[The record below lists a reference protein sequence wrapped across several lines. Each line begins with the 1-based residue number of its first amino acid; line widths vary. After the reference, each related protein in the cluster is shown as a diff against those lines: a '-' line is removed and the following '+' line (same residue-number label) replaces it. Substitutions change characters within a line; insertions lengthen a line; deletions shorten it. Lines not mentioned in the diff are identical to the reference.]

1 MSEAGVDAAQHSAR
15 STARQAA
22 PFPDAATGSALS
34 TQRSALRTG
43 LGYDLHPYAAERAL
57 VLGGVELAYPRGL
70 AGHSDGDALCHAV
83 IDALLGAAGLGD
95 VGEWFPAGDET
106 PRGVRSLGLLAQ
118 VAARLGEEGWRVVN
132 VDTVVVAQEPRIAP
146 HREVMRANLASAL
159 GVPLDRVNV
168 KATAP
173 ERLGA
178 LGRADGVAAL
188 ATALIERD

>member
-1 MSEAGVDAAQHSAR
+1 V
-15 STARQAA
+15 
-22 PFPDAATGSALS
+22 PD
-34 TQRSALRTG
+34 LRVG

-70 AGHSDGDALCHAV
+70 AGHSDGDALTHAV

-95 VGEWFPAGDET
+95 VGEWFPPTDDT

-118 VAARLGEEGWRVVN
+118 VVAQLGESGWRIVN
-132 VDTVVVAQEPRIAP
+132 VDTVIVAQEPRLAP
-146 HREVMRANLASAL
+146 YRDDMRANLATAL
-159 GVPLDRVNV
+159 GVAAERVNV

-178 LGRADGVAAL
+178 LGRADGIAAM
-188 ATALIERD
+188 ATALIERQADDT

>member
-1 MSEAGVDAAQHSAR
+1 M
-15 STARQAA
+15 
-22 PFPDAATGSALS
+22 
-34 TQRSALRTG
+34 LRTG
-43 LGYDLHPYAAERAL
+43 LGYDLHPFGSERAL
-57 VLGGVELAYPRGL
+57 VLGGVEVAYPRGL
-70 AGHSDGDALCHAV
+70 TGHSDGDALCHAV

-95 VGEWFPAGDET
+95 VGEWFPPDDTT
-106 PRGVRSLGLLAQ
+106 PRGARSLGLLEQ
-118 VAARLGEEGWRVVN
+118 VAERLHAEGWRVVN

-146 HREVMRANLASAL
+146 HREAMRTNLAGAL
-159 GVPLDRVNV
+159 GVPADRVNV

>member
-1 MSEAGVDAAQHSAR
+1 V
-15 STARQAA
+15 
-22 PFPDAATGSALS
+22 
-34 TQRSALRTG
+34 LRTG

-57 VLGGVELAYPRGL
+57 VLGGVEIAYPRGL
-70 AGHSDGDALCHAV
+70 AGHSDGDVLSHAV

-95 VGEWFPAGDET
+95 VGEWFPPGDET
-106 PRGVRSLGLLAQ
+106 PRGVCSLELLKH
-118 VAARLGEEGWRVVN
+118 VAARLGEQGWRIVN

-146 HREVMRANLASAL
+146 HREAMRANLATAL
-159 GVPLDRVNV
+159 GLAPACVNV

-188 ATALIERD
+188 ATALIEHD